1 MMKMERSEIY
11 LKKIKWI
18 GFCFLN
24 LHSHLLSYGNIT
36 IISCA
41 LMKGDSWEH
50 RWRRCWVICPYY
62 QLCLFLW
69 GVGEE
74 FMALFIGVKILTDL
88 VYCLSING
96 HNDMISKIKLSYRD
110 PWPHT
115 YFEILTIHENPSFLY
130 WMDFTFKQTITVL
143 VRNILEHPVYYA

>member
-1 MMKMERSEIY
+1 
-11 LKKIKWI
+11 
-18 GFCFLN
+18 
-24 LHSHLLSYGNIT
+24 
-36 IISCA
+36 
-41 LMKGDSWEH
+41 
-50 RWRRCWVICPYY
+50 
-62 QLCLFLW
+62 
-69 GVGEE
+69 
-74 FMALFIGVKILTDL
+74 MALFIGVKILTDL